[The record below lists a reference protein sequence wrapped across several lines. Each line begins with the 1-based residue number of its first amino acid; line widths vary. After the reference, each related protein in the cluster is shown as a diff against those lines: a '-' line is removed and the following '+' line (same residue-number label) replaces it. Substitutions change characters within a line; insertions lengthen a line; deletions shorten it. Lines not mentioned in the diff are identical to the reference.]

1 MVGVNVRNRGEE
13 VTDRMVTRV
22 LADRVSEAVSKRFKM
37 PLPPTIQA
45 MIGGSAQIA
54 ITRFSNSVAK
64 PGLSGP
70 PEREEAFVLNVPLVP
85 AQYSVVS
92 INDHVQSVVQS
103 PGKVYL
109 FDLTNRNE
117 VSLDALHD
125 SVLFH
130 IPRLTLETKA
140 LEVGLGQ
147 VGGLYAKQMG
157 EEDPILH
164 HLARALLPAIMDPA
178 RLPTAFIE
186 YVALA
191 VHDHAARTYG
201 GLHPTSSRT
210 GGLTTRQIRRA
221 FDFIETNLG
230 GDPSIS
236 ALSKE
241 CGLSASHFARA
252 FRASVGIPPHKWIMK
267 RRIMR
272 AKSLIAQSDH
282 SLADI
287 AFICGFSDQSHLG
300 RQFLKQEG
308 VSPAEWREMI

>member
-1 MVGVNVRNRGEE
+1 MSS
-13 VTDRMVTRV
+13 RV

-37 PLPPTIQA
+37 PPPPTIQA
-45 MIGGSAQIA
+45 RIAGSAQLA
-54 ITRFSNSVAK
+54 ISRFSNSVAK

-70 PEREEAFVLNVPLVP
+70 PEREEAFILNVPLIP
-85 AQYSVVS
+85 ARYSVVS
-92 INDHVQSVVQS
+92 INGHVQSVVQS
-103 PGKVYL
+103 PGKAYL
-109 FDLTNRNE
+109 FDLTSRNE

-140 LEVGLGQ
+140 LEAGLGQ
-147 VGGLYAKQMG
+147 VSGLYAKQMG
-157 EEDPILH
+157 EDDPVLH
-164 HLARALLPAIMDPA
+164 HLALALLPAIEDPT
-178 RLPTAFIE
+178 RVPTAFVE

-201 GLHPTSSRT
+201 GLQPTLPTT
-210 GGLTTRQIRRA
+210 GRLTTRQLRRA
-221 FDFIETNLG
+221 LDFIEANLG
-230 GDPSIS
+230 GDPSIT

-241 CGLSASHFARA
+241 CGLSTSYFARA

-267 RRIMR
+267 RRITR